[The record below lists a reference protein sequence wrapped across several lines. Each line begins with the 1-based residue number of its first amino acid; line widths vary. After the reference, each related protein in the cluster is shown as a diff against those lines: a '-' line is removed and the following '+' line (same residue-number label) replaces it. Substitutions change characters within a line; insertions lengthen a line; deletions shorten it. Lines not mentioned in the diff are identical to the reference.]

1 VFLNVVR
8 LPKLPKELLLD
19 SCSYCFAVPNSTFEL
34 FAVELLAV
42 ELLAV
47 ELLAVEL
54 LAANTPVPVERTM
67 LMLMVMPIKNNI
79 LTSML
84 LFVLHGILKHYGIKA
99 LH

>member
-1 VFLNVVR
+1 MFLNVVR

-34 FAVELLAV
+34 F
-42 ELLAV
+42 AV